1 MSHCSR
7 DGVLLGAREGIR
19 WPSMVL
25 SVACGTRVRSSST
38 RCRAI
43 EGWHVTWDGAI
54 ISGIT
59 RCVGGDGMRPP
70 ICVAEATISG
80 DERAHH
86 EVSVHRLHQA
96 PCVASASHRAA
107 LCATSTGPAC
117 PYMPPLPDATRSGC
131 SEQVGQPSRA
141 SDRRCMP
148 LHISSASRHAGGLLR
163 ARRLAT
169 MGCSQDVL
177 LED

>member
-1 MSHCSR
+1 VAI
-7 DGVLLGAREGIR
+7 DGVVGSMQHEGAEQQHEVPRHRG
-19 WPSMVL
+19 
-25 SVACGTRVRSSST
+25 VARDVGRP
-38 RCRAI
+38 I
-43 EGWHVTWDGAI
+43 
-54 ISGIT
+54 
-59 RCVGGDGMRPP
+59 CVGGDGMRPP

-86 EVSVHRLHQA
+86 EVPVHRLHQA